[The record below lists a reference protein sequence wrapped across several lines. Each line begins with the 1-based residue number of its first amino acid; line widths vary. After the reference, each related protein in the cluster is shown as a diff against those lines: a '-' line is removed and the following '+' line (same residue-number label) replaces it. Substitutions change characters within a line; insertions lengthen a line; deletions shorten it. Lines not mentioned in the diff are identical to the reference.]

1 MMNSY
6 IVFFDGICN
15 LCNSW
20 VKFIIKYDKKNR
32 FKFASLQS
40 EIGQNFLNERNLSSH
55 SFDSIILYQP
65 NSAYFL
71 KSDAVLQIF
80 KLLGFPF
87 SILSI
92 FYIFPSFIRD
102 KLYSLIAK
110 NRYKFFGKSE
120 SCMMPNPEWKDKF
133 LTN

>member
-40 EIGQNFLNERNLSSH
+40 EMGQNFLKERNLSSH

>member
-1 MMNSY
+1 MNSY

-40 EIGQNFLNERNLSSH
+40 EMGQNFLKERNLSSH

>member
-1 MMNSY
+1 MNSY

-20 VKFIIKYDKKNR
+20 VKFIIKYDKKNK

-40 EIGQNFLNERNLSSH
+40 EMGQNFLKERNLSSK

-133 LTN
+133 LAN